1 MGPTVDGRPYQVAG
15 FRQMLEN
22 YHTAALRAHKDHA
35 GVDAM
40 IPVPVPP
47 PPVPLQPVPEAPGG
61 AQPGSVRFQEGVD
74 PSKDGA

>member
-1 MGPTVDGRPYQVAG
+1 VDGRPYQDPA

-22 YHTAALRAHKDHA
+22 YHAAAMRAHKEHA

-47 PPVPLQPVPEAPGG
+47 PPLPVMEVPRTDGT
-61 AQPGSVRFQEGVD
+61 REGRGRRLHDGTD
-74 PSKDGA
+74 PSRDPDGA